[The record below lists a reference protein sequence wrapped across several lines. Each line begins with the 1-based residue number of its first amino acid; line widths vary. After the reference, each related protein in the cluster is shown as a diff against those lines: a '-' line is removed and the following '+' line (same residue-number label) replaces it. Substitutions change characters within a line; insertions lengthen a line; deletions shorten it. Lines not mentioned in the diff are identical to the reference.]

1 MIVNSL
7 TNHVYTPWGV
17 RYNEFKWRNEWYTF
31 LKLYDKELKE
41 TNSFRKN
48 TTNSVS
54 HIICWFD
61 RNIIQRIGID
71 NKVTIQV
78 RIRIIC
84 GMINKLFIPT
94 VTREMKIEFME
105 CIWDTYKQMDKS
117 WSDYYCLNIL
127 GLPF

>member
-7 TNHVYTPWGV
+7 TNRVYTPWGV

-41 TNSFRKN
+41 TDSFRKN

-61 RNIIQRIGID
+61 RNVIQRIGID
-71 NKVTIQV
+71 NRVTIQV

>member
-1 MIVNSL
+1 M
-7 TNHVYTPWGV
+7 VYF
-17 RYNEFKWRNEWYTF
+17 FKI
-31 LKLYDKELKE
+31 
-41 TNSFRKN
+41 
-48 TTNSVS
+48 S

-61 RNIIQRIGID
+61 RNVIQRIGID

>member
-7 TNHVYTPWGV
+7 TNHVYTPWGI

-41 TNSFRKN
+41 TDSFRKN

-61 RNIIQRIGID
+61 RNVIQQISID